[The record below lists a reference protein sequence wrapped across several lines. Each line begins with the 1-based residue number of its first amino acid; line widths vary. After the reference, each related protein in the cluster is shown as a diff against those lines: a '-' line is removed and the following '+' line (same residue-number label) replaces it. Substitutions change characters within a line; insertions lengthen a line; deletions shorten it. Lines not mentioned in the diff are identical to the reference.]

1 MKSMT
6 GYGNADFH
14 NDDYDIEV
22 EIKSV
27 NSRFLDLKIMLP
39 RELQSYE
46 NTIKELI
53 SSEVKRA
60 KIDIRINF
68 NDKRLPEYQI
78 DEKKLIAYANLLRKA
93 KELVNDYS
101 ALNLEL
107 VLNQPNVLSFD
118 TKNHDESTFSPILTQ
133 VIKQALTKHQE
144 LAKKEGQKLKEFFNE
159 SFEKIKNAIV
169 NIESS
174 IPQFKEKIYDQYK
187 TNIENIMKE
196 KLEDDFIKRLFV
208 EVAIYID
215 KNDITEELIRLNSH
229 LINIKDK
236 LETESTDMGKSL
248 NFIFQE
254 MQREINTIGSKYN
267 NNDVFDQIL
276 QIKEEVE
283 KCREQIQNVE

>member
-1 MKSMT
+1 MT

>member
-1 MKSMT
+1 MT

-14 NDDYDIEV
+14 NNDYDIEI

-46 NTIKELI
+46 NAIKELI

-68 NDKRLPEYQI
+68 NDKRLPEYQL
-78 DEKKLIAYANLLRKA
+78 DEKKLVAYANLLRKA

-118 TKNHDESTFSPILTQ
+118 TKNHDESTFSPILMQ
-133 VIKQALTKHQE
+133 VLKQALDKHQD
-144 LAKKEGQKLKEFFNE
+144 LARKEGSKLKDFFIE
-159 SFEKIKNAIV
+159 SFQKTNQAIA
-169 NIESS
+169 NIEES
-174 IPQFKEKIYDQYK
+174 IPLFKEKIYEQYK
-187 TNIENIMKE
+187 SNIESIMKD
-196 KLEDDFIKRLFV
+196 KLEDDFIKRLFL

-215 KNDITEELIRLNSH
+215 KNDITEELIRLKSH
-229 LINIKDK
+229 LSNIKEK
-236 LETESTDMGKSL
+236 LDTESTDMGKSL

-254 MQREINTIGSKYN
+254 MQREINTIASKYN
-267 NNDVFDQIL
+267 NNEVFDQIIM
-276 QIKEEVE
+276 IKEEIE